1 MSDDPRSLY
10 DRIGGTEALD
20 RLMQAFYG
28 RVLGDPEL
36 APFFEN
42 SSMDHLRNMQREFFG
57 AALDGPI
64 RYGGRSLVAAHA
76 GRGIEIRHFAR
87 FVEHLLET
95 LKDQGFD
102 EDDVYEVIARVN
114 TYVDQITGQGSIGA

>member
-1 MSDDPRSLY
+1 MSGDPRSLY
-10 DRIGGTEALD
+10 DRIGGGEAVERFLD
-20 RLMQAFYG
+20 AFYG

-36 APFFEN
+36 SPFFEN
-42 SSMDHLRNMQREFFG
+42 TSMDRLRNMQREFFG

-64 RYGGRSLVAAHA
+64 RYSGRSLVEVHA
-76 GRGIEIRHFAR
+76 GRGIEVRHFAR

-95 LKDQGFD
+95 LKDQGVD

-114 TYVDQITGQGSIGA
+114 TYVDQITGEGSIGA